1 MILVVSIRTNYRIE
15 ELYRIEI
22 PAPSWARYSLK
33 PSRLNNEIIYP
44 SADGWEIIARPLIT
58 IRGQSQR
65 PWVYYIGTNNPQIC
79 ISRLCH
85 KTQGFLKI
93 APLSG
98 GSLVAVDSKRGYI
111 VDLLNDDIRMRNIGV
126 KDIIGYAP
134 YVDRSVVFI
143 EERSLR
149 RRIAALDQGF
159 IYPITSFCLER
170 REGHSLAAFE
180 SGSYTRI
187 YYGADYGGYLLYD
200 IKGSPLICGLGYKV
214 ASIVM
219 KDRGS
224 LYIGRN
230 LYLET
235 LLSSIA
241 ISWIPEEKVLLL
253 YDEKSSWLLES
264 DLRSFRPI
272 ARLPER
278 PIYIG
283 YTGEAHVIEMRGEIY
298 VVRNNLLVKP
308 EIGFEGVSMVSAISG
323 GLALDTGDRVIIT
336 SIDGRIL
343 REVRKHRETTCW
355 GYRDRVACMGR
366 GYIGIIDPWRDDE
379 IAIEARV
386 ESMPKIYIRRGGLL
400 TGFHVDDSLE
410 VVEVK
415 RDAEDLIITVLPKAM
430 LGAVSPQIEIEDLLG
445 RYSSKITVE
454 TPTPSIRVDS
464 YRVLIARGGISL
476 KCLSQGLA
484 SVRLVLA
491 DRNGLGVLYR
501 YRARIR
507 SGDRIIGYSDFNIDR
522 EGIVDIDICIDETP
536 ASNRLELE
544 IIGSR
549 DSIDGDPFYRDYID
563 AEILDP
569 HVDVEVRHTDDSS
582 EVNVEVSNIDE
593 SDIETLSL
601 RVRCSNTVFEK
612 SAERSRTLSIRVGVC
627 EYPARASVELVSRG
641 FKWIL
646 VGDISAREIEECI
659 EEYIARGA
667 LGSARCS
674 HGGFFKHV
682 EPRSIEDRSPLDA
695 AWVTSIPGKGGI
707 IALTAREPISYS
719 LLSIGESIY
728 KEGSLDPG
736 FNIIELGT
744 SPPIF
749 PIRLCIYNGRAYREL
764 LLEPQA
770 IDDLVRLAVVTSY
783 KLMEILGSML

>member
-1 MILVVSIRTNYRIE
+1 MLVASIRTSYRIE

-33 PSRLNNEIIYP
+33 PSRLNNEIIHP

-65 PWVYYIGTNNPQIC
+65 PWVYYINTSNPQIC
-79 ISRLCH
+79 VSGLCH

-93 APLSG
+93 APLG
-98 GSLVAVDSKRGYI
+98 GSSLVAVDSKRGYI
-111 VDLLNDDIRMRNIGV
+111 VDLFDDGIRVRSVGV
-126 KDIIGYAP
+126 RDIIGYAP

-143 EERSLR
+143 EERGLR

-170 REGHSLAAFE
+170 REGHSLAALE
-180 SGSYTRI
+180 SGGYTRI

-200 IKGSPLICGLGYKV
+200 IKGSPSRCGLGYKV

-224 LYIGRN
+224 LYIGKN

-235 LLSSIA
+235 PLSSIA

-283 YTGEAHVIEMRGEIY
+283 YTGEAHVIDVRGEVY
-298 VVRNNLLVKP
+298 VVRNNLLIKP
-308 EIGFEGVSMVSAISG
+308 EIGLDGVSMVSAISG
-323 GLALDTGDRVIIT
+323 GLVLDEGDRFIIA

-343 REVRKHRETTCW
+343 REVRKHGETTCW
-355 GYRDRVACMGR
+355 GYRDRVVCMGR
-366 GYIGIIDPWRDDE
+366 GYIGIIDPWKDDE
-379 IAIEARV
+379 ISIEARV
-386 ESMPKIYIRRGGLL
+386 ENMPKIYIRRGGLL
-400 TGFHVDDSLE
+400 TGFQVDNSLE
-410 VVEVK
+410 VVEVN
-415 RDAEDLIITVLPKAM
+415 RDAEDLVLTVLPKTL
-430 LGAVSPQIEIEDLLG
+430 LGAVIPQIEIEDLLG
-445 RYSSKITVE
+445 RYGSKINME
-454 TPTPSIRVDS
+454 TPTPSIMVDS

-484 SVRLVLA
+484 RIRLALA
-491 DRNGLGVLYR
+491 DKSGLGVLYR
-501 YRARIR
+501 YRARIKSNER
-507 SGDRIIGYSDFNIDR
+507 VIGYSDFKIDG
-522 EGIVDIDICIDETP
+522 EGMVDIDICIDESP
-536 ASNRLELE
+536 AGNRLVLE

-549 DSIDGDPFYRDYID
+549 DVFDGDPFYRSHIY
-563 AEILDP
+563 AEILEP
-569 HVDVEVRHTDDSS
+569 HVDVEVRHADDSS
-582 EVNVEVSNIDE
+582 EVGVEVSNIDE

-612 SAERSRTLSIRVGVC
+612 SAERSRVLSIRVGGC
-627 EYPARASVELVSRG
+627 EYPARASIELVSRG

-646 VGDISAREIEECI
+646 ARDVGVREIEECI
-659 EEYIARGA
+659 EEYTARGA
-667 LGSARCS
+667 LVSARCS
-674 HGGFFKHV
+674 RGGFFKHV
-682 EPRSIEDRSPLDA
+682 EPRSIEDRSPVDSAL
-695 AWVTSIPGKGGI
+695 VTSIPGRGGV
-707 IALTAREPISYS
+707 IALTVREPISYS

-736 FNIIELGT
+736 YSIIELGT
-744 SPPIF
+744 TPLFS

-783 KLMEILGSML
+783 KLMEILGSMV